1 MTAFLASLG
10 PHRTPASPAPAWT
23 PGKSKMTISSSGWRD
38 RVKETGNETE
48 QPIKKTAIGE
58 EGGAAKEV
66 PGVC

>member
-1 MTAFLASLG
+1 
-10 PHRTPASPAPAWT
+10 
-23 PGKSKMTISSSGWRD
+23 MTISSSGWRD

-48 QPIKKTAIGE
+48 QPIKKKAIGE